1 MKILEFTVEEIN
13 LISIYEMDSRIQ
25 TIYRIFDTY
34 PLMDE
39 DIQEIADS
47 AARKLH
53 NMTDEEFLQANFI
66 PTE

>member
-1 MKILEFTVEEIN
+1 
-13 LISIYEMDSRIQ
+13 MDSRIQ